1 MQKILVIGGSK
12 GIGLEAVKIALE
24 QGFAVRVMARKP
36 EAVGLEHAD
45 LELVAGDATDA
56 MAVSDALAGCE
67 AVISAIGIPKS
78 LPALARPTT
87 VFSDATA
94 VLIPAM
100 KAAGITRLLAVT
112 GFGAGESNA
121 AMSTLERLGHKAL
134 LGRAYA
140 DKAVQEE
147 MIKGSGLDW
156 TIARPG
162 ILTNNARTG
171 QYRVLS
177 DPAEWRNG
185 LISRADVGD
194 FLIRALKEGSHI
206 HDAPVLVR

>member
-12 GIGLEAVKIALE
+12 GIGEETVKIALE
-24 QGFAVRVMARKP
+24 EGFAVKVFSRKP
-36 EAVGLEHAD
+36 EALGVTHEN

-56 MAVSDALAGCE
+56 TAIADALEGCD
-67 AVISAIGIPKS
+67 AVISALGIPKS
-78 LPALARPTT
+78 MSALAKPTT
-87 VFSDATA
+87 LFSDATA

-100 KAAGITRLLAVT
+100 KAAGITRLLVVT

-162 ILTNNARTG
+162 ILTHNPRSG
-171 QYRVLS
+171 SYKVLS
-177 DPAEWRNG
+177 DPKDWRNG

-194 FLIRALKEGSHI
+194 FLIKALREGSHI

>member
-1 MQKILVIGGSK
+1 MQKILVIGGSQ
-12 GIGLEAVKIALE
+12 GIGRETVKIALE
-24 QGFAVRVMARKP
+24 EGFAVKAFARTP
-36 EAVGLEHAD
+36 EVIGIAHEN

-56 MAVSDALAGCE
+56 SAVAAALEGCD
-67 AVISAIGIPKS
+67 AVISALGIPKS
-78 LPALARPTT
+78 VPALARPTT

-94 VLIPAM
+94 ALLPAM
-100 KAAGITRLLAVT
+100 KAAGITRLLVVT

-121 AMSTLERLGHKAL
+121 AMSTLERLGHKAI

-140 DKAVQEE
+140 DKAVQED

-171 QYRVLS
+171 NYRVLS
-177 DPAEWRNG
+177 EPREWRNG
-185 LISRADVGD
+185 LISRADVAD
-194 FLIRALKEGSHI
+194 FLIKALKDGSHI